1 MDTELLETVESVEV
15 AECATGACEVNSKP
29 EVPTVKKGDYVV
41 FYRGKTVRTAKVVTK
56 GGVKLGLDVLGM
68 DSNTSL
74 PASTELVPVT
84 VFMTKEVAEGLATL

>member
-15 AECATGACEVNSKP
+15 AECTTSACGVAV
-29 EVPTVKKGDYVV
+29 VPTVKKGDYVV

-68 DSNTSL
+68 ESNTSL

-84 VFMTKEVAEGLATL
+84 VFMTKEVAEGLAAL

>member
-1 MDTELLETVESVEV
+1 MDTELLETIESEEV
-15 AECATGACEVNSKP
+15 TKCSTGTCNIKP
-29 EVPTVKKGDYVV
+29 EVLTVKKGDYVV

-68 DSNTSL
+68 ESNTTL

-84 VFMTKEVAEGLATL
+84 VFMTKEVAEGLAAL